1 MVVQEVIL
9 ISNVEQLWWN
19 FAGVPL
25 IGVLMHDQLGSII
38 IEGQLSLKN
47 KQVLVVCIALI
58 V

>member
-19 FAGVPL
+19 FADVPL
-25 IGVLMHDQLGSII
+25 IDVLMHDQLGSIS

-47 KQVLVVCIALI
+47 KQVLVACIALI